1 MDREGTGESAVVMG
15 LGRFGGGLGAAG
27 YLLQQGMAVTVTD
40 LQTEDQLQDSLIRLR
55 KLPGANRI
63 TLVLG
68 THEGIDFENA
78 DLVVANPAIP
88 RPWQNP
94 FLKRAMGAGTR
105 VCTEIQLLLE
115 RIDQSRLIAVT
126 GSAGKSTTCA
136 MIHHLLGQSG
146 RSSLLGG
153 NLGGSLLG
161 CDQQRIDEADAVVLE
176 VSSFML
182 HWIGTTGSPFRPGVG
197 VLTNL
202 GINHTDW
209 HGDLD
214 HYVSSKSVLCS
225 ATTPGNL
232 VLPVVPDAVDSRL
245 PGARDLIEGWSAR
258 REASWDGAGELGE
271 LHDSIRLNVP
281 GEHQV
286 HNAMTALRAVA
297 SLLADRAEDRRATA
311 LTLASDLATF
321 TGLPHRLKVLEGF
334 DGIRVVDDSKSTTPE
349 ATLMAVAAMD
359 DRSRTHLIAG
369 GFDKGGDLSG
379 IDALGD
385 DLAGLYA
392 IGTTA
397 GSLLSGRNA
406 VGCGDIESAVASAA
420 GRMRPG
426 DTLLLSPGCASWDQ
440 FANYEERGRAF
451 AAAARSRLGGHRD
464 RT

>member
-1 MDREGTGESAVVMG
+1 M
-15 LGRFGGGLGAAG
+15 
-27 YLLQQGMAVTVTD
+27 
-40 LQTEDQLQDSLIRLR
+40 
-55 KLPGANRI
+55 
-63 TLVLG
+63 
-68 THEGIDFENA
+68 

-88 RPWQNP
+88 RPWENP
-94 FLKRAMGAGTR
+94 FLKRAMEAGTR

-115 RIDQSRLIAVT
+115 RIDHSRLIAVT

-146 RSSLLGG
+146 RNSLLGG

-197 VLTNL
+197 VLTTL

-209 HGDLD
+209 HGELD
-214 HYVSSKSVLCS
+214 HYVSSKSVLCK
-225 ATTPGNL
+225 ATLPGNL
-232 VLPVVPDAVDSRL
+232 VLPVAPGAIDSRI
-245 PGARDLIEGWSAR
+245 PGSQDLIEGWSAR
-258 REASWDGAGELGE
+258 REVSWDGPGELEE

-286 HNAMTALRAVA
+286 HNATTALRAVA
-297 SLLADRAEDRRATA
+297 SLLTECAEERRAIA
-311 LTLASDLATF
+311 LALASDLATF

-334 DGIRVVDDSKSTTPE
+334 KGIRVVDDSKSTTPE

-359 DRSRTHLIAG
+359 QRSRTHLIAG
-369 GFDKGGDLSG
+369 GFDKGADLSG

-385 DLAGLYA
+385 DLGGLYA

-397 GSLLSGRNA
+397 ASLLSGRNA
-406 VGCGDIESAVASAA
+406 VRCGDVESAVACAA
-420 GRMRPG
+420 GRMRNG
-426 DTLLLSPGCASWDQ
+426 DILLLSPGCASWDQ
-440 FANYEERGRAF
+440 FANYEERGRIF
-451 AAAARSRLGGHRD
+451 EAAARSHLSGDRD
-464 RT
+464 PA

>member
-1 MDREGTGESAVVMG
+1 MGREETAESAVVMG
-15 LGRFGGGLGAAG
+15 LGRFGGGLGAVS
-27 YLLQQGMAVTVTD
+27 YLLERGMEVTVTD
-40 LQTEDQLQDSLIRLR
+40 LQTEEQLHDSLLQLRDLRHASRIR
-55 KLPGANRI
+55 
-63 TLVLG
+63 LVLG
-68 THEGIDFENA
+68 THEGVDFENA

-88 RPWQNP
+88 RPWENP
-94 FLKRAMGAGTR
+94 FLKRAMAAGTR

-136 MIHHLLGQSG
+136 MIHHLLEQSG
-146 RSSLLGG
+146 RNSLLGG

-161 CDQQRIDEADAVVLE
+161 CDQQRIDEVDAVVLE
-176 VSSFML
+176 ISSFML
-182 HWIGTTGSPFRPGVG
+182 HWIGATRSPFRPRVG
-197 VLTNL
+197 VLTTL

-214 HYVSSKSVLCS
+214 HYVSSKSVLCR

-232 VLPVVPDAVDSRL
+232 VLPVAPGAIDSRI
-245 PGARDLIEGWSAR
+245 PGSQDLIEGWHAR
-258 REASWDGAGELGE
+258 REASWDEVGELE
-271 LHDSIRLNVP
+271 KLHDSIRLDVP

-311 LTLASDLATF
+311 QALASDLATF

-334 DGIRVVDDSKSTTPE
+334 YGIRVVDDSKSTTPE

-385 DLAGLYA
+385 ELAGLYA

-406 VGCGDIESAVASAA
+406 VRCGDIESAVACAA
-420 GRMRPG
+420 GRMSRG
-426 DTLLLSPGCASWDQ
+426 DILLLSPGCASWDQ
-440 FANYEERGRAF
+440 FINYEERGRTF
-451 AAAARSRLGGHRD
+451 ADAARSCLQARWD